1 MSKELE
7 AARELVKMLEEK
19 EKADKMELSTLKKG
33 DTFPIAGHDFIVLEH
48 DYLEKGYTAVICKD
62 LWGKSV
68 KFGDSRDYKV
78 SNIKKIMD
86 KVTEEIEKEVGADN
100 VLEHEVSLTSV
111 DMQNEFGS
119 CKCKVRL
126 ISFDEA
132 REFNDLLVNKD
143 LPDWYWTLTPWST
156 ADRGYTY
163 SIAVV
168 SPRGYVDYDY
178 YYYDFF
184 GVRPFCILKSD
195 LFVSCVEE

>member
-19 EKADKMELSTLKKG
+19 EKASKVQLSVLKPCETFKMV
-33 DTFPIAGHDFIVLEH
+33 GHDFIVLEH
-48 DYLEKGYTAVICKD
+48 DYLEDGYTAVICKD
-62 LWGKSV
+62 FWKKGV
-68 KFGDSRDYKV
+68 KFGDSRDYNTSKV
-78 SNIKKIMD
+78 KKIMED
-86 KVTEEIEKEVGADN
+86 VAEEIEKEVGADN
-100 VLEHEVSLTSV
+100 LFEHEVSLTSV

-119 CKCKVRL
+119 CRCKVRP

-132 REFNDLLVNKD
+132 RKFNNMLVNKE

-168 SPRGYVDYDY
+168 SPSGCIINFIY
-178 YYYDFF
+178 YGNR
-184 GVRPFCILKSD
+184 GVRPFCILKSNI
-195 LFVSCVEE
+195 FVSKGE

>member
-19 EKADKMELSTLKKG
+19 EKASKVQLSVLKPCETFKMV
-33 DTFPIAGHDFIVLEH
+33 GHDFIVLEH
-48 DYLEKGYTAVICKD
+48 DYLEDGYTAVICKD
-62 LWGKSV
+62 FWKKGV
-68 KFGDSRDYKV
+68 KFGDSRDYNTSKV
-78 SNIKKIMD
+78 KKIMED
-86 KVTEEIEKEVGADN
+86 VAAEIEKEVGADN
-100 VLEHEVSLTSV
+100 LFEHEVSLTSV

-119 CKCKVRL
+119 CRCKVRP

-132 REFNDLLVNKD
+132 RKFNNMLVNKE

-168 SPRGYVDYDY
+168 SPSGDVDGGGCYCDS
-178 YYYDFF
+178 
-184 GVRPFCILKSD
+184 GVRPFCILKSNI
-195 LFVSCVEE
+195 FVSKGE